1 MMKLKTPI
9 AVLLVFAA
17 AGLAQEHMADTL
29 RNGIVSEDSKQDTRA
44 AIQQYNAVLKEYAN
58 ARETAATALFR
69 MAECYRK
76 QGDRGRAIAAYQ
88 RVVNEFA
95 DQSRLAA
102 QSRAVLSKTY
112 QVTRGQE
119 QEAKNQNDRAQ
130 FEKLMNEQKRAEAE
144 NMAARARY
152 RRTIETEMDFVKKQI
167 SEQNPRID
175 PGKQAIENLQLRL
188 IRLERDLAAFDAG
201 MASPADR

>member
-1 MMKLKTPI
+1 MRITKAI
-9 AVLLVFAA
+9 AVLVICAA

-29 RNGIVSEDSKQDTRA
+29 RSGIVAEDSKQDTRA
-44 AIQQYNAVLKEYAN
+44 AIQQYNAVLKQYAE

-76 QGDRGRAIAAYQ
+76 QGDRGHAIAGYQ
-88 RVVNEFA
+88 RVVKEFA

-102 QSRAVLSKTY
+102 QSRTVLSKTY
-112 QVTRGQE
+112 QVTPGQE
-119 QEAKNQNDRAQ
+119 QEARNSDDRAQ
-130 FEKLMNEQKRAEAE
+130 FEKLMNEQKRAVAE

-152 RRTIETEMDFVKKQI
+152 RGTIEAEMDLVRKQM

-175 PGKQAIENLQLRL
+175 AGKQAIENMQLRL
-188 IRLERDLAAFDAG
+188 IQLQRDLAAFDAG
-201 MASPADR
+201 IASPASR